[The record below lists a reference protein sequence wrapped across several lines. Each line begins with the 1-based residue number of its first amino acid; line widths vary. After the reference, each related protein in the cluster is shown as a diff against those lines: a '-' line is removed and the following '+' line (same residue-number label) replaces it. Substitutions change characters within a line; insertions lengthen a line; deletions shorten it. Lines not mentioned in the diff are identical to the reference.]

1 MRYAERRRQEL
12 KTNSTF
18 SLFCTHVR
26 TYVTS
31 LRLIIFFLFCSSS
44 VLPVILLI
52 LFTIVNCVNLG
63 TQRMIQKYIHQHN
76 KVSIRSNYVC
86 SVCTYVRIFSIIYT
100 FAFKTLRFYHRHSKL
115 RSLECLWFYTE
126 NLHGI
131 IRKIRTVLYGKS
143 AETCVPIRGNTS
155 RKSANFDGS
164 VLVIRVTYRTL
175 NWRSLQEI
183 SDNLK

>member
-44 VLPVILLI
+44 VLPVYLLI

-86 SVCTYVRIFSIIYT
+86 SVCTYVRIFSIIIYT
-100 FAFKTLRFYHRHSKL
+100 FAFKTLRFY
-115 RSLECLWFYTE
+115 TE

-131 IRKIRTVLYGKS
+131 IWKIRTVLYGKS

-164 VLVIRVTYRTL
+164 VLVIRVTYRMHC
-175 NWRSLQEI
+175 
-183 SDNLK
+183 